1 VRCLR
6 QDLLSKEK
14 HLLLERT
21 TLTENYIAVAT
32 VPHAGSAMTCHHF
45 DHKSS
50 PSVKVM
56 DRLTEA
62 VEVAAKAADEE
73 DVEDA
78 ADVEV
83 EVRLPERKTKIG
95 GAPSGK

>member
-1 VRCLR
+1 
-6 QDLLSKEK
+6 
-14 HLLLERT
+14 
-21 TLTENYIAVAT
+21 
-32 VPHAGSAMTCHHF
+32 
-45 DHKSS
+45 
-50 PSVKVM
+50 M